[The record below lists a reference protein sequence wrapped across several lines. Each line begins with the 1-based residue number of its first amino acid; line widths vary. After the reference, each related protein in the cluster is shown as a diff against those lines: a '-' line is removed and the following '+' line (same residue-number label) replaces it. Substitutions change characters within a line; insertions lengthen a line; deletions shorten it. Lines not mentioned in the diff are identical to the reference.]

1 MKEILGIKLYNTEE
15 TAKMLGV
22 TELTVRNY
30 FNSGKMMGQKI
41 GGALY
46 FSEQNIKGFLHGDPL
61 IQFTDEERKK
71 LYAIGTTLF
80 GE

>member
-1 MKEILGIKLYNTEE
+1 MKEILNIKLYDTKE
-15 TAKMLGV
+15 TAEMLGV

-30 FNSGKMMGQKI
+30 FNTRKMMGQKI

-46 FSEQNIKGFLHGDPL
+46 FSEQNIKAFLHGDPM

-71 LYAIGTTLF
+71 LMEIGNTLF